1 MNIQYHIS
9 QVFPLKYIPM
19 NEENTNQTAA
29 DNTENDDRQAPA
41 QLPELSEIDMLSAKV
56 TELESNLALYK
67 DQLLRKAAEFDNYK
81 KRIDNDYSNFVRYAN
96 EDLLEKFLP
105 VVDDFERSF
114 KAFEESAAK
123 AGDRNTKENQSL
135 VKGVELIYSKLR
147 KVLEAHGVTPMEVVG
162 KPFDP
167 NYHDALLQVEN
178 SDHPHHTV
186 IQEVE
191 KGYMLHDRVIR
202 HAKVIVS
209 SAQAEGQSD
218 KPDGEGEE

>member
-1 MNIQYHIS
+1 MD
-9 QVFPLKYIPM
+9 
-19 NEENTNQTAA
+19 EENTDQTAT
-29 DNTENDDRQAPA
+29 DNAENGGKQAPA

-81 KRIDNDYSNFVRYAN
+81 KRMDNDYSNFVRYAN
-96 EDLLEKFLP
+96 EEFIEKLLP

-114 KAFEESAAK
+114 KAFEESSAK
-123 AGDRNTKENQSL
+123 ASGRDKKENQSL
-135 VKGVELIYSKLR
+135 FKGVELIYSKLR

-167 NYHDALLQVEN
+167 NYHDALLQVET
-178 SDHPHHTV
+178 SDHPHPTV